1 VRTNLLVPFAEKDA
15 AKKLGARWDAARK
28 VWYVEGV
35 ENLAAFSKWLPG
47 QQAAPVATA
56 GKPPVRSAPS
66 KPRAPTPTRDVKV
79 GPNNFS
85 LPCDCLPWEGCEK
98 CRPLV
103 AAAGWG
109 KNCLPP

>member
-15 AKKLGARWDAARK
+15 AKKLGARWDATRK
-28 VWYVEGV
+28 VWYVESV

-56 GKPPVRSAPS
+56 GKPPVRSAAP
-66 KPRAPTPTRDVKV
+66 KPRASAPTGDVKV
-79 GPNNFS
+79 GAHYFP
-85 LPCDCLPWEGCEK
+85 LPCDCLPWAGCEK

-109 KNCLPP
+109 GKCLPP